1 MNNSTTKNE
10 IKQLSESVTE
20 VLEVPYEVITKIL
33 AIDLNKSLFAI
44 ENSLQSYDFNN
55 VCIKLY

>member
-10 IKQLSESVTE
+10 IKQLSETINE
-20 VLEVPYEVITKIL
+20 ILEVPFEVITKTS

-55 VCIKLY
+55 VCIKL

>member
-10 IKQLSESVTE
+10 IKQLSETINE
-20 VLEVPYEVITKIL
+20 ILEVPFEVITKTS